1 MRTVAPLTGKLSKC
15 AQEKNKNFK
24 KSALLTKRKEESMQR
39 KSQCKE
45 RASAKAEGDQE
56 EP

>member
-1 MRTVAPLTGKLSKC
+1 MRTVGPLTGKLSKC